1 LQNKGQYDPKP
12 WNIRLNALL
21 DTTKTNPTLYH
32 MPSSPSTAPY
42 DLIASS
48 DQSIS
53 NTLQYTR
60 SLSHT
65 VFWASFAGPT
75 LYASITAAAIAATQ
89 VCAPDTLKTGD
100 KEDKVSM
107 ACLAD
112 WRSKGPERR
121 GQEDDKSVLAA
132 AAALEAVQGV
142 LWGMPKG
149 EAPKPTNKP
158 EDPKQ
163 TVKPEGP
170 KQTKKPEE
178 SKPQDP
184 KQTQKPQ
191 DPKQTSKP
199 EDPRQTSNPEDPKQM
214 TKAMPQPTQIN
225 TLEQPRSSQTSGT
238 SEVSPSVTTSGEAK
252 PSETAGS
259 ASRTRFGWLVA
270 VSAGICAALIV

>member
-1 LQNKGQYDPKP
+1 
-12 WNIRLNALL
+12 
-21 DTTKTNPTLYH
+21 
-32 MPSSPSTAPY
+32 MPSNPSTAPY

-53 NTLQYTR
+53 NTLQYAR

-65 VFWASFAGPT
+65 VFWAPFAGPT
-75 LYASITAAAIAATQ
+75 LYANITAAALAATQ
-89 VCAPDTLKTGD
+89 VCAPATLKTGD

-112 WRSKGPERR
+112 WRRKGPERW

-132 AAALEAVQGV
+132 AAALEVVQGV

-149 EAPKPTNKP
+149 MAPKQTTKP

-163 TVKPEGP
+163 T
-170 KQTKKPEE
+170 KKPEDPE
-178 SKPQDP
+178 SQDP
-184 KQTQKPQ
+184 KQTQKPA
-191 DPKQTSKP
+191 DPMQTSKP
-199 EDPRQTSNPEDPKQM
+199 EDPRQTPNSEVPKQ
-214 TKAMPQPTQIN
+214 TTSAEPQLTQTS
-225 TLEQPRSSQTSGT
+225 TLEQPQLSQTSGT
-238 SEVSPSVTTSGEAK
+238 SEASSSATTSGEAN

-270 VSAGICAALIV
+270 ASTLFCAAMMV